1 MEIIIETFPK
11 SKSNSV
17 GRCHTVADGVVGVV
31 VVVVLPTSKFLTFRK
46 IFALKTNSNSYN
58 YKHIR
63 VVSANESNSK
73 SLLCK

>member
-31 VVVVLPTSKFLTFRK
+31 VVVVLPTSRIFNFSKDLCPQNKFKF
-46 IFALKTNSNSYN
+46 I
-58 YKHIR
+58 
-63 VVSANESNSK
+63 
-73 SLLCK
+73 

>member
-31 VVVVLPTSKFLTFRK
+31 VVGLPTSKFLTFRK